1 MPVPAVSRYMTPQP
15 FSIDRKA
22 PLQQAHAV
30 MRKHR
35 IRHLP
40 VLDQGALVG
49 VVTMRDL
56 HLLET
61 IGEVDLETTFV
72 EEAMTQH
79 PFVVTGDMPLDEAL
93 DIMTEHKYG
102 SVIVMGRNGVEG
114 IFTATDACR
123 VLAEILRRDGG
134 MP

>member
-1 MPVPAVSRYMTPQP
+1 MPIPAVSRYMTPQP

-22 PLQQAHAV
+22 PLQEAHAV

-40 VLDQGALVG
+40 VLDQGVLVG

-61 IGEVDLETTFV
+61 IGEVDLAETFV
-72 EEAMTQH
+72 EEAMTQP

-102 SVIVMGRNGVEG
+102 SVIVMGRAGVEG

>member
-1 MPVPAVSRYMTPQP
+1 MLIPAVSRYMTKQP

-22 PLQQAHAV
+22 SLQEAHQL

-40 VLDQGALVG
+40 VLEGGNLVG
-49 VVTMRDL
+49 IVTLRDL

-61 IGEVDLETTFV
+61 IGDVDLETVLV

-79 PFVVTGDMPLDEAL
+79 PFVVTDDMPLDEAL

-102 SVIVMGRNGVEG
+102 SVIVMDRNGVEG

-123 VLAEILRRDGG
+123 VLAEVLRRDGG